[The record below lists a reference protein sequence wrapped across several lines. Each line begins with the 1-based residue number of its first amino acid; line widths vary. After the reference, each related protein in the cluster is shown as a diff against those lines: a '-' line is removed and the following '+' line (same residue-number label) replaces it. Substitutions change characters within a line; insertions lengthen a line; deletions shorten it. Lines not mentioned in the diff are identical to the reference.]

1 MSFLPI
7 ILMFGVVYMVM
18 IRPQQKRAREHRDLV
33 GSIAA
38 GDEVVTTAGIFG
50 VVSEVEGDVVWL
62 EVAKDLE
69 LKVLKS
75 TVDRRLGQDASDEP
89 ENPIED

>member
-7 ILMFGVVYMVM
+7 ILMFGVLYMVM

-38 GDEVVTTAGIFG
+38 GDEVVTTAGSFG
-50 VVSEVEGDVVWL
+50 VGSEGEGDFVWL
-62 EVAKDLE
+62 EVAKDL
-69 LKVLKS
+69 
-75 TVDRRLGQDASDEP
+75 
-89 ENPIED
+89 

>member
-7 ILMFGVVYMVM
+7 ILMFGVLYMVM

-38 GDEVVTTAGIFG
+38 GDEVVTTAGSFG

-75 TVDRRLGQDASDEP
+75 TVARRLGQAASAAP
-89 ENPIED
+89 EHPIED